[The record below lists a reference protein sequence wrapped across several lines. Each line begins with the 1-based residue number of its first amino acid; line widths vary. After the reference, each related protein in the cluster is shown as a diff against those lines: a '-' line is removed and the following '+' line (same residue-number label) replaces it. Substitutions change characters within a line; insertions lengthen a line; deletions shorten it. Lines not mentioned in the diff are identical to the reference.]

1 MILALPAGR
10 RSVQEPGLTLHRLA
24 AVVESLADMV
34 DAVDIKVKKRKAVSS
49 AEMKDGQDDS
59 KMETSEPAAATLEAS
74 NDEEREDEVEV
85 EVLSHAEQR
94 KRRKLEKAKALS
106 RGIDGVD
113 VDESEEAVAAGAL
126 GSNKANAAEPPKAS
140 RSTFGIW
147 VGNLSFK
154 TDADKVR
161 FILPHYYQQILTLHC
176 FPAG

>member
-1 MILALPAGR
+1 
-10 RSVQEPGLTLHRLA
+10 
-24 AVVESLADMV
+24 MV
-34 DAVDIKVKKRKAVSS
+34 DAADIKVKKRKAVSS

-106 RGIDGVD
+106 RGVEGVD
-113 VDESEEAVAAGAL
+113 VDESEEAVAAGTSSSA
-126 GSNKANAAEPPKAS
+126 NKANAAEPPKAS